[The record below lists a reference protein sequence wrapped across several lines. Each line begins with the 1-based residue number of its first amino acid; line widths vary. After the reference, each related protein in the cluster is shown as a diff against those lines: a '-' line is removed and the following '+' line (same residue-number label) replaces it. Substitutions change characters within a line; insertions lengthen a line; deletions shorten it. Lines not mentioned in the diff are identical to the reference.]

1 MKHEVK
7 SIGEASGKGFL
18 KREGG
23 KRHFC
28 SLLLDTIR
36 GVSKLSEGSTRRQS
50 KNSDMQIYSYPA
62 MDFLSRKNKCS

>member
-18 KREGG
+18 KRGG
-23 KRHFC
+23 KRHFS
-28 SLLLDTIR
+28 SLLLDTIL

-62 MDFLSRKNKCS
+62 MGFLSLKNKCS